1 MKRFLFLCTVVIV
14 LYGWMA
20 AQQQNPARDRNAEPV
35 RLGKTS
41 GVEDRAAGVHNAS
54 NIGLFFENRGKLY
67 PRRVAQGPSGEFPI
81 NSGQNYIY
89 RINPYVGVP
98 GSVIQGRYRT
108 DEEWEAV
115 GGYHNA
121 KLSMVA
127 FSDNPA
133 TWHPTL
139 GWPVKDATGSP
150 VIKSDQDSY
159 CVFND
164 ANNSRGALGITVA
177 QTGYA
182 YGVKY
187 AQNLLFFKY
196 DVVNKSS
203 RTYDSLYFAMYCDID
218 VGDVDPGGA
227 LEYTDDL
234 LAFDKAR
241 SFVYF
246 YDDGLTTDWTSGK
259 TGFFGCTFLKTPM
272 INGKEAGITDM
283 HYYLYNDD
291 SNNDI
296 DTVLYGIMASK
307 PSLYYSP
314 IGKKYFHVRSDTN
327 LHFDD
332 PTLIPPAGMDLVAEI
347 ASGPY
352 TIKPGDTLTFYTAIA
367 AGNTLQEALASVD
380 TARSIMLKDFVIL
393 KPPSTPTVTGIAG
406 DRRVTI
412 FWDDK
417 AERTGENPAQ
427 RDFQGYRLYRSV
439 DKGTN
444 WSLLADYFDVV
455 NEFTYSRNIQRSFVD
470 TSLMNGIEYW
480 YTVTAYDKGD
490 SLSASLE
497 CPRGKTPG
505 VTNLAIVTPRSEAIG
520 RTPVR
525 SGATMHYGQGKSN
538 YEILVQPADIP
549 LLANHAYDVGF
560 TYRQRTEKG
569 TLRTKVRAIV
579 LDTMK
584 LVPRSYGILFTTPS
598 TVTIT
603 DLTTGLDVV
612 AEKNYN
618 RATGITYTKIQSQGF
633 TIILNI
639 RVEDP
644 NPLDSAIYLPKAG
657 DYIVLSFESYCT
669 RDNADTVS
677 SARPFKSGAMQ
688 TTTDGIRFSMQPPET
703 FQNISRVGGTDLSFA
718 ATFSIGNSSALRT
731 NRYLLSTIG
740 KGTAAGK
747 GFVSLSVRDSVSTV
761 ILTKDT
767 VFAGTSIT
775 FNGITAMID
784 FNSNNPPLPGNSYSV
799 DCIVSVEPSLLDR
812 FRFSIL
818 APTVDVQKAS
828 AEIGGIKVVPNP
840 YVVSS
845 LYEVEYGE
853 LRREP
858 VRQIQFTHLPTD
870 CAIYVF
876 TLDANLVKTLHHNNQ
891 TGTEAWDLRAE
902 GGREIAAGMYVFMV
916 KSAAGEF
923 LGRFA
928 VIK

>member
-1 MKRFLFLCTVVIV
+1 MKRFFLLCSTAALLFSTI
-14 LYGWMA
+14 A
-20 AQQQNPARDRNAEPV
+20 AQQQPKRDRDSDAP
-35 RLGKTS
+35 RLRKTS
-41 GVEDRAAGVHNAS
+41 GVEDRAAGIHNAS

-67 PRRVAQGPSGEFPI
+67 PRRAAQGPSGEFPI

-89 RINPYVGVP
+89 RMNPYVGIP

-115 GGYHNA
+115 GGYHNPR
-121 KLSMVA
+121 LSLVA
-127 FSDNPA
+127 FSDNPD
-133 TWHPTL
+133 TWNSTR
-139 GWPVKDATGSP
+139 GWPVKDALGNP
-150 VIKSDQDSY
+150 DIRSDQDSY
-159 CVFND
+159 CVYDD

-182 YGVKY
+182 YGVKF
-187 AQNLLFFKY
+187 AQDLLFFKF
-196 DVVNKSS
+196 DVINKGP
-203 RTYDSLYFAMYCDID
+203 RDYDSVYFGMYCDID

-227 LEYTDDL
+227 LEYTDDYVG
-234 LAFDKAR
+234 FDKTR
-241 SFVYF
+241 NFVYF
-246 YDDGLTTDWTSGK
+246 YDDGVTTDWTSGK
-259 TGFFGCTFLKTPM
+259 TGVFGCTFLKTPSV
-272 INGKEAGITDM
+272 NGKELGITDM
-283 HYYLYNDD
+283 HYFLYNDD
-291 SNNDI
+291 SNNDV

-314 IGKKYFHVRSDTN
+314 IGKKYFHVRSDSN

-332 PTLIPPAGMDLVAEI
+332 PTLIPAGGMDAVAEI

-352 TIKPGDTLTFYTAIA
+352 TLKRGDTLTFYTAIA
-367 AGNTLQEALASVD
+367 AGMTQQGALASVD

-393 KPPSTPTVTGIAG
+393 KPPTTPKVTGVAG
-406 DRRVTI
+406 DRRAMV
-412 FWDDK
+412 FWDDE
-417 AERTGENPAQ
+417 AEHSRDNSAQ
-427 RDFQGYRLYRSV
+427 RDFQGYRVYRSV
-439 DKGTN
+439 DKGVA
-444 WSLLADYFDVV
+444 WSLLADFYDVV
-455 NEFTYSRNIQRSFVD
+455 NEFTYSRNIQHSFVD
-470 TSLMNGIEYW
+470 TALVNGIEYW

-490 SLSASLE
+490 SVSASIE
-497 CPRGKTPG
+497 SPRGKNSG
-505 VTNLAIVTPRSEAIG
+505 VPNLAIVVPRSEAIG

-549 LLANHAYDVGF
+549 SLASHTYDVGF

-569 TLRTKVRAIV
+569 TLKTKVRAIV
-579 LDTMK
+579 LDTTK
-584 LVPRSYGILFTTPS
+584 LVPRSYGILFTTPG

-612 AEKNYN
+612 AEKNYS
-618 RATGITYTKIQSQGF
+618 RATGTTYTKIQSQGF

-688 TTTDGIRFSMQPPET
+688 TTTDGIRFSMQSPET
-703 FQNISRVGGTDLSFA
+703 FQNISRVGGTDLAFEV
-718 ATFSIGNSSALRT
+718 TFSIGSSSALKT
-731 NRYLLSTIG
+731 NRYLLSTTG
-740 KGTAAGK
+740 RGTVSGK
-747 GFVSLSVRDSVSTV
+747 GFVSLSVRDSASTV

-775 FNGITAMID
+775 FNGTTAMID

-799 DCIVSVEPSLLDR
+799 DCIVSVEPSLMDR

-818 APTVDVQKAS
+818 APAVDMQKAS
-828 AEIGGIKVVPNP
+828 AEIAGIKVVPNP
-840 YVVSS
+840 YIVSS
-845 LYEVEYGE
+845 LYEIEYGE
-853 LRREP
+853 LSREP
-858 VRQIQFTHLPTD
+858 VRQIQFTHLPTN
-870 CAIYVF
+870 CTIYIF
-876 TLDANLVKTLHHNNQ
+876 TLDANLVKTLHHDNQ
-891 TGTEAWDLRAE
+891 TGTEPWDLRAE
-902 GGREIAAGMYVFMV
+902 GGREVAAGIYVYAV
-916 KSAAGEF
+916 KSTAGEF